1 MWDELDEP
9 LGFASGGAA
18 AWPVGR
24 KGPMRGVA
32 TSAAILAIAIV
43 FVMFPR
49 KDIPVA
55 GEPIAVA
62 KVEVLPAPRKLEAP
76 DVAAIVPQTASP
88 PIVSPAQIEA
98 SGVKVI
104 RGGGSGP
111 PKPLIIDVTRALAA
125 RRASTEPDPQGSP

>member
-18 AWPVGR
+18 ARLVGR

-32 TSAAILAIAIV
+32 TSAAILAIAAALVIL
-43 FVMFPR
+43 PR
-49 KDIPVA
+49 RDFPVA
-55 GEPIAVA
+55 GEPFAVA

-76 DVAAIVPQTASP
+76 DVTASVPQTASP
-88 PIVSPAQIEA
+88 PIVSPAQMEA

>member
-1 MWDELDEP
+1 MWDELEEP

-18 AWPVGR
+18 AWPLGR
-24 KGPMRGVA
+24 TGLIRGVA
-32 TSAAILAIAIV
+32 TSGAILAIAIV

-49 KDIPVA
+49 KDIPFT

-76 DVAAIVPQTASP
+76 AVAAAVPQTASP
-88 PIVSPAQIEA
+88 PIVSPAQMEA
-98 SGVKVI
+98 SGVKVL
-104 RGGGSGP
+104 RSGGGP